1 VLPEVYTPYSLET
14 LTSKSFVVRTSTD
27 AQATQATLRDAL
39 RRVDAAQPVREIQPM
54 EDWVAQRMAASR
66 FLTTLLGA
74 AAAMATILAG
84 VGLFASLASLV
95 RGRNREIA
103 IRITL
108 GARKRGVLYLVAR
121 KAAVLVVAGLVGG
134 IVLSF
139 PLNDMLAGF
148 LFGVRPQS
156 VAVLALVT
164 VGLLMTAALA
174 ASLPAMRA
182 ASVDPANVLKEE

>member
-1 VLPEVYTPYSLET
+1 
-14 LTSKSFVVRTSTD
+14 
-27 AQATQATLRDAL
+27 
-39 RRVDAAQPVREIQPM
+39 M

-66 FLTTLLGA
+66 FLTTLMVA

-95 RGRNREIA
+95 RERSREIA

-108 GARKRGVLYLVAR
+108 GARKRSVLYLVVR
-121 KAAVLVVAGLVGG
+121 KAAVLVADGLFGG

-139 PLNDMLAGF
+139 PLNGMLAGF

-156 VAVLALVT
+156 VAVLA
-164 VGLLMTAALA
+164 
-174 ASLPAMRA
+174 
-182 ASVDPANVLKEE
+182 SVDPANVLKVE